1 MLLLKRSS
9 IFLRN
14 LCCQSSYLW
23 WKLSDLFFSAV
34 SGVEIKNRRD
44 QGRLTTLS
52 CSLAA
57 RFPMHG
63 IRLCSNVNLLA
74 GYYMIYMIKNICP
87 VINQIL
93 NHSVVPNDNCHMS
106 IAVTLKP
113 KLRWVGETSLNYML
127 KLWGGDFLNYKLHK
141 ICMKL
146 PLINGQTN
154 MSSSPYHAFLWPV
167 KGAIYMKI

>member
-44 QGRLTTLS
+44 QGRLTIPS

-57 RFPMHG
+57 RFPVHG
-63 IRLCSNVNLLA
+63 IRLCSNVSLLA
-74 GYYMIYMIKNICP
+74 GYYMIHMIKNICP

-106 IAVTLKP
+106 IAVTQSQSLD
-113 KLRWVGETSLNYML
+113 GCAQTYNETSLNYML
-127 KLWGGDFLNYKLHK
+127 QL
-141 ICMKL
+141 
-146 PLINGQTN
+146 
-154 MSSSPYHAFLWPV
+154 
-167 KGAIYMKI
+167 